1 MMKYFVLLDSVG
13 NQEGQLFQA
22 ESASFRRLQS
32 FSDLCREVQTQK
44 VHKLIM
50 LQTLLPYEK
59 ESKSWPNSFSC

>member
-1 MMKYFVLLDSVG
+1 MTKYFVLRGFVG
-13 NQEGQLFQA
+13 NPEDQLFQA

-50 LQTLLPYEK
+50 LQTVLTYENELK
-59 ESKSWPNSFSC
+59 D